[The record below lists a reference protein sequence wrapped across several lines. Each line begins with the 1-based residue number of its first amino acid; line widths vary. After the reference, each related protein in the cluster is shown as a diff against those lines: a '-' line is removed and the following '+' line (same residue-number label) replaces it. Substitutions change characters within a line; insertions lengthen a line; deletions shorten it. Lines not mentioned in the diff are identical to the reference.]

1 VNQITEDKQ
10 SMVRAVAQSPYRAA
24 ARSVYTAYCLVVFI
38 ALGLTVL
45 GVNLFLPSLRR
56 RRMVA
61 GVVSRAFLRTVGIP
75 FTVEGLN
82 RLPQVPCVVVA
93 NHASYIDGLVAAA
106 ALPPDFAFVI
116 KKEMVRVPLAG
127 LLLRRLGSQF
137 VERFNRHKGGV
148 DARRVM
154 KLAATGQ
161 SLVFF
166 PEGTFTEI
174 RQIGKFLGGAFTTAE
189 RLGLPVVAM
198 AIHGTRAVLP
208 PGGLRVQR
216 STIRVEI
223 LEVLTASDAK
233 LRSRELIARAVGD
246 PLAP

>member
-1 VNQITEDKQ
+1 
-10 SMVRAVAQSPYRAA
+10 MRAA
-24 ARSVYTAYCLVVFI
+24 VRPLYTGYCLGVFTV
-38 ALGLTVL
+38 LGLTVL
-45 GVNLFLPSLRR
+45 LVNLFLPSLRR
-56 RRMVA
+56 RRLVA
-61 GVVSRAFLRTVGIP
+61 GMFSRLFLRAAGIP
-75 FTVEGLN
+75 FAVEGLN

-137 VERFNRHKGGV
+137 VERFDRHKGGV
-148 DARRVM
+148 DARRVL

-174 RQIGKFLGGAFTTAE
+174 RQVGKFLGGAFTAAA
-189 RLGLPVVAM
+189 RSDMPVVAM

-208 PGGLRVQR
+208 PVGLAVYRLP
-216 STIRVEI
+216 IRVEI
-223 LEVLTASDAK
+223 LEVLSASDARH
-233 LRSRELIARAVGD
+233 RSRELIARAVGE

>member
-1 VNQITEDKQ
+1 MRPLY
-10 SMVRAVAQSPYRAA
+10 S
-24 ARSVYTAYCLVVFI
+24 AYCI
-38 ALGLTVL
+38 ALFTVLGLTVM
-45 GVNLFLPSLRR
+45 VINLFVPSLRGR
-56 RRMVA
+56 RRMA
-61 GVVSRAFLRTVGIP
+61 GIFSRAFLRAAGVP
-75 FTVEGLN
+75 FSVEGLN

-137 VERFNRHKGGV
+137 VERFNRQKGAA
-148 DARRVM
+148 DARRVL

-161 SLVFF
+161 SMVFF
-166 PEGTFTEI
+166 PEGTFNEI
-174 RQIGKFLGGAFTTAE
+174 RQIGKFLGGAFTTAA
-189 RLGLPVVAM
+189 RSGMPVVAM

-208 PGGLRVQR
+208 PGGLAVHRLP
-216 STIRVEI
+216 IRVEI
-223 LEVLTASDAK
+223 LEVLAAGEARQ
-233 LRSRELIARAVGD
+233 RSRELIARAVGE

>member
-1 VNQITEDKQ
+1 
-10 SMVRAVAQSPYRAA
+10 MRAVVQSL
-24 ARSVYTAYCLVVFI
+24 YTAYCLAVFI
-38 ALGLTVL
+38 VLGLTVL
-45 GVNLFLPSLRR
+45 LVNLFVPSLRPR
-56 RRMVA
+56 RRVA
-61 GVVSRAFLRTVGIP
+61 GMFSRVFLRAAGIP
-75 FTVEGLN
+75 FAVEGLN

-137 VERFNRHKGGV
+137 VERFDRHKGAV
-148 DARRVM
+148 DARRVL

-166 PEGTFTEI
+166 PEGTFNEV
-174 RQIGKFLGGAFTTAE
+174 RQVGKFLGGAFTTAA
-189 RLGLPVVAM
+189 RSDMPVVAM

-208 PGGLRVQR
+208 PDGLAVHR
-216 STIRVEI
+216 SAIRVEI
-223 LEVLTASDAK
+223 LEVLSASDARQ
-233 LRSRELIARAVGD
+233 RSRELIARAVGE

>member
-1 VNQITEDKQ
+1 
-10 SMVRAVAQSPYRAA
+10 
-24 ARSVYTAYCLVVFI
+24 VVFT

-56 RRMVA
+56 RRLVA
-61 GVVSRAFLRTVGIP
+61 GVASRAFLRAAGIP
-75 FTVEGLN
+75 FTVDGLN

-137 VERFNRHKGGV
+137 VERNNQHKGGV
-148 DARRVM
+148 DARRVL

-174 RQIGKFLGGAFTTAE
+174 RQIGKFLGGAFTTAA
-189 RLGLPVVAM
+189 RSDMPVVAV
-198 AIHGTRAVLP
+198 AIHGTRAVLR
-208 PGGLRVQR
+208 PGGLGIQR
-216 STIRVEI
+216 SAIRVEV

-233 LRSRELIARAVGD
+233 QRSRELIARAVGE

>member
-1 VNQITEDKQ
+1 
-10 SMVRAVAQSPYRAA
+10 MLAGVRAVVQPL
-24 ARSVYTAYCLVVFI
+24 YTAYCLAVFI
-38 ALGLTVL
+38 LLGLTVL
-45 GVNLFLPSLRR
+45 VVNLFVPSLRR
-56 RRMVA
+56 RRSVA
-61 GVVSRAFLRTVGIP
+61 GLFSRIFLRAAGIP
-75 FTVEGLN
+75 FAVDGRD

-137 VERFNRHKGGV
+137 VERFDRHKGGV
-148 DARRVM
+148 DARRVL

-174 RQIGKFLGGAFTTAE
+174 RQVGKFHGGAFTAAA
-189 RLGLPVVAM
+189 RSDMPVVTM

-208 PGGLRVQR
+208 PEGFAVHRLP
-216 STIRVEI
+216 IRVEI
-223 LEVLTASDAK
+223 LDVLSASDA
-233 LRSRELIARAVGD
+233 RQHSRELIAQAVGE

>member
-1 VNQITEDKQ
+1 VSPRKA
-10 SMVRAVAQSPYRAA
+10 VRPLYS
-24 ARSVYTAYCLVVFI
+24 AYCI
-38 ALGLTVL
+38 AMFTVLGLTVL
-45 GVNLFLPSLRR
+45 VINLFLPSLRR
-56 RRMVA
+56 RRRMA
-61 GVVSRAFLRTVGIP
+61 GIFSRAFLRAAGVP
-75 FTVEGLN
+75 FSVEGLD

-137 VERFNRHKGGV
+137 VERFNRHKGAA
-148 DARRVM
+148 DARRVL

-166 PEGTFTEI
+166 PEGTFNEI
-174 RQIGKFLGGAFTTAE
+174 RQIGKFLGGAFTTAA
-189 RLGLPVVAM
+189 RSGMPVVAV

-208 PGGLRVQR
+208 PGGLAVHRLP
-216 STIRVEI
+216 IRVEI
-223 LEVLTASDAK
+223 LEVLPAGEARQ
-233 LRSRELIARAVGD
+233 RSRELIARAVGE

>member
-1 VNQITEDKQ
+1 
-10 SMVRAVAQSPYRAA
+10 MVF
-24 ARSVYTAYCLVVFI
+24 T

-45 GVNLFLPSLRR
+45 GVNLFLPGLRWR
-56 RRMVA
+56 RLVA
-61 GVVSRAFLRTVGIP
+61 GVFARAFLRAAGIP
-75 FTVEGLN
+75 LAVEGLN

-148 DARRVM
+148 DARRVL

-166 PEGTFTEI
+166 PEGTFNEI
-174 RQIGKFLGGAFTTAE
+174 RQVGKFLGGAFTTAA
-189 RLGLPVVAM
+189 RSDMPVVAV

-208 PGGLRVQR
+208 PGGLGIRR
-216 STIRVEI
+216 SAIRVEI

-233 LRSRELIARAVGD
+233 QRSRELIARAVGE

>member
-1 VNQITEDKQ
+1 
-10 SMVRAVAQSPYRAA
+10 MRAVVQSL
-24 ARSVYTAYCLVVFI
+24 YTAYCLAVFI
-38 ALGLTVL
+38 VLGLTVL
-45 GVNLFLPSLRR
+45 LVNLFVPSLRPR
-56 RRMVA
+56 RRVA
-61 GVVSRAFLRTVGIP
+61 GMFSRVFLRAAGIP
-75 FTVEGLN
+75 FAVEGLN

-137 VERFNRHKGGV
+137 VERFDRHKGAV
-148 DARRVM
+148 DARRVL

-166 PEGTFTEI
+166 PEGTFNEV
-174 RQIGKFLGGAFTTAE
+174 RQVGKFLGGAFTTAA
-189 RLGLPVVAM
+189 RSDMPVVAM

-208 PGGLRVQR
+208 PDGLAVHRLP
-216 STIRVEI
+216 IRVEI
-223 LEVLTASDAK
+223 LEVLSASDARQ
-233 LRSRELIARAVGD
+233 RSRELIARAVGE

>member
-1 VNQITEDKQ
+1 
-10 SMVRAVAQSPYRAA
+10 
-24 ARSVYTAYCLVVFI
+24 VVFT

-45 GVNLFLPSLRR
+45 GVNLFLPGLRWR
-56 RRMVA
+56 RLVA
-61 GVVSRAFLRTVGIP
+61 GVFARAFLRAAGIP
-75 FTVEGLN
+75 LAVEGLN

-148 DARRVM
+148 DARRVL

-166 PEGTFTEI
+166 PEGTFNEI
-174 RQIGKFLGGAFTTAE
+174 RQVGKFLGGAFTTAA
-189 RLGLPVVAM
+189 RSDMPVVAV

-208 PGGLRVQR
+208 PGGLGIRR
-216 STIRVEI
+216 SAIRVEI

-233 LRSRELIARAVGD
+233 QRSRELIARAVGE